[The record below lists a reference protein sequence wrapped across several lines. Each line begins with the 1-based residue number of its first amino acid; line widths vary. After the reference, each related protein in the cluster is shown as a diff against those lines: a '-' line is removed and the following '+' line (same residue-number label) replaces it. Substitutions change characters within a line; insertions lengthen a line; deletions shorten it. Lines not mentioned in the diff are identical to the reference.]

1 MVSRINISYVVA
13 AHNSALVIEST
24 VRKIH
29 DELSARDFSFEILV
43 VENASSDDTYA
54 ICKKLED
61 HFPSLQTL
69 QSEKGLGAAFR
80 KGMLAA
86 NGELVIATADDLP
99 FGFSDLDQYMSRSEK
114 PAICIG
120 SKGLP
125 ASEVSRSLLRS
136 VASAFFLGARFL
148 ILGLKIRDTQG
159 TYLVQR
165 QVARDVAE
173 ILTESNYIY
182 TTEFAYVGQNMGY
195 EILEL
200 PVKAEPELR
209 NTTVRVVRDG
219 IDMCKGLIRIR
230 CNHRPI
236 GKAN

>member
-1 MVSRINISYVVA
+1 
-13 AHNSALVIEST
+13 
-24 VRKIH
+24 
-29 DELSARDFSFEILV
+29 
-43 VENASSDDTYA
+43 
-54 ICKKLED
+54 
-61 HFPSLQTL
+61 
-69 QSEKGLGAAFR
+69 
-80 KGMLAA
+80 MLAA